1 MKIQHLV
8 LALAAAGCVSAQAA
22 DAINLANYQVT
33 GTYSLPIF
41 NGANTSGLL
50 SGLEGSAIAYAR
62 DRGTL
67 FFVGDEGSGIIEISL
82 TGQTIGSMAFNW
94 AGTGATKND
103 TEGLTYLGNGQFVVT
118 EERLQNGYKFSYSAG
133 GTAALGGAPFVSF
146 GPTIG
151 NIGIEGISYDARNG
165 NFVTVKQDDPSVLSI
180 YNALTFSTTAGADA
194 TPTTSFAAVP
204 TAPGSSTYTSLFGLN
219 SLSDVAV
226 LGAVDGLNGTA
237 AAENLLILSLDSRQL
252 IEITRAGV
260 IKSSFDLSNVLP
272 HNGIEGVTIDEN
284 GTIYL
289 VAEQVQDGS
298 NVLANPASQLIVL
311 SNVTASVPE
320 PEGVALVLA
329 GLGLMGAVS
338 RRQKRAIQA

>member
-1 MKIQHLV
+1 MKLQHLV

-22 DAINLANYQVT
+22 DSLNLANYQVT
-33 GTYSLPIF
+33 GTYALDIF

-67 FFVGDEGSGIIEISL
+67 FFVGDEGTGIIEVSR
-82 TGQTIGSMAFNW
+82 TGQTIGSMTFNW
-94 AGTGATKND
+94 AGTGSSKND

-118 EERLQNGYKFSYSAG
+118 EERLQNGYKFNYSAG
-133 GTAALGGAPFVSF
+133 GTVALGSAPFVSF

-165 NFVTVKQDDPSVLSI
+165 GFVTVKQDDPAKLSF
-180 YNALTFSTTAGADA
+180 YNAPSFSTSAAADA
-194 TPTTSFAAVP
+194 VP
-204 TAPGSSTYTSLFGLN
+204 NTEYAGPNSNSSLFGLA

-226 LGAVDGLNGTA
+226 LGGVNALVGTTA
-237 AAENLLILSLDSRQL
+237 ADNLLLLSLDSRKL
-252 IEITRAGV
+252 IEITRGGV
-260 IKSSFDLSNVLP
+260 VKSSFDLSNVLP

-298 NVLANPASQLIVL
+298 NVLPNPASQLIVL
-311 SNVTASVPE
+311 SNVTAAVPE

-329 GLGLMGAVS
+329 GLALVGAVS
-338 RRQKRAIQA
+338 RRQKQAIQA

>member
-1 MKIQHLV
+1 MKFKHLF

-22 DAINLANYQVT
+22 DSLNLANYQVT
-33 GTYSLPIF
+33 ATYGLDIF
-41 NGANTSGLL
+41 NGTGGGL

-67 FFVGDEGSGIIEISL
+67 FFVGDEGTGIIEISR
-82 TGQTIGSMAFNW
+82 TGQTIGSMTFNW
-94 AGTGATKND
+94 ANTGSTKND

-118 EERLQNGYKFSYSAG
+118 EERLQNGYQFSYSAG
-133 GTAALGGAPFVSF
+133 GTVALGSSPFVSF

-165 NFVTVKQDDPSVLSI
+165 NFVTAKQDDPAVLSI
-180 YNALTFSTTAGADA
+180 YSSLTFSTTAAADA
-194 TPTTSFAAVP
+194 TPSVSFSGP
-204 TAPGSSTYTSLFGLN
+204 SSASSLFGLN

-226 LGAVDGLNGTA
+226 LGGVSSLVGTTA
-237 AAENLLILSLDSRQL
+237 ADNLLLLSLDSHKL

-260 IKSSFDLSNVLP
+260 IKSTFDLSNVLP

-289 VAEQVQDGS
+289 VAEQIQDGS
-298 NVLANPASQLIVL
+298 NLLPNPKSQLIVL
-311 SNVTASVPE
+311 SAVPE
-320 PEGVALVLA
+320 PESYCLALA
-329 GLGLMGAVS
+329 GLGLTGLLA
-338 RRQKRAIQA
+338 RRRKSVAQA

>member
-1 MKIQHLV
+1 MKLQHLV

-22 DAINLANYQVT
+22 DSLNLANYQVT
-33 GTYSLPIF
+33 GTHALDIF
-41 NGANTSGLL
+41 NGTSGGL

-67 FFVGDEGSGIIEISL
+67 FFVGDEGTGIIEISR
-82 TGQTIGSMAFNW
+82 TGHTIGSMAFDW
-94 AGTGATKND
+94 AGTGSTKND

-133 GTAALGGAPFVSF
+133 GTAALGSAPFVSF

-165 NFVTVKQDDPSVLSI
+165 NFVTVKQDDPAKLSI
-180 YNALTFSTTAGADA
+180 YNALSFSTTAAADA
-194 TPTTSFAAVP
+194 VANIE
-204 TAPGSSTYTSLFGLN
+204 YTGANSNSSLFGLN

-226 LGAVDGLNGTA
+226 LGGVNALVGTTA
-237 AAENLLILSLDSRQL
+237 ADNLLLLSLDSHKL
-252 IEITRAGV
+252 IEITRGGV

-289 VAEQVQDGS
+289 VAEQIQDGS
-298 NVLANPASQLIVL
+298 NVLPNPASQLIVL
-311 SNVTASVPE
+311 SNVTAAVPE

-329 GLGLMGAVS
+329 GLGIMGAMGAVS
-338 RRQKRAIQA
+338 RRQKQAAQA

>member
-22 DAINLANYQVT
+22 DALNLANYQVT

-41 NGANTSGLL
+41 NGTSGGL

-67 FFVGDEGSGIIEISL
+67 FFVGDEGTGIIEISR
-82 TGQTIGSMAFNW
+82 TGQTIGSMTFDW

-133 GTAALGGAPFVSF
+133 GTAALGSAPFVSF

-165 NFVTVKQDDPSVLSI
+165 NFVTVKQDDPSILSI
-180 YNALTFSTTAGADA
+180 YNALTFSTSSAADV
-194 TPTTSFAAVP
+194 TPHVSFAAVP
-204 TAPGSSTYTSLFGLN
+204 MAPGASTYTSLFGLN

-226 LGAVDGLNGTA
+226 LGGVNALVGSTA
-237 AAENLLILSLDSRQL
+237 ADNLLLLSLDSRKL
-252 IEITRAGV
+252 IEITRGGV

-289 VAEQVQDGS
+289 VAEQIQDGS
-298 NVLANPASQLIVL
+298 NVLPNPASQLIVL
-311 SNVTASVPE
+311 SNVTAAVPE

-329 GLGLMGAVS
+329 GLGLVGAVS

>member
-22 DAINLANYQVT
+22 DALNLANYQVT

-41 NGANTSGLL
+41 NGTSGGL

-67 FFVGDEGSGIIEISL
+67 FFVGDEGTGIIEVSR
-82 TGQTIGSMAFNW
+82 TGQTIGSMTFDW

-118 EERLQNGYKFSYSAG
+118 EERLQNGYKFSYSTG
-133 GTAALGGAPFVSF
+133 GTAALGSAPFVSF

-151 NIGIEGISYDARNG
+151 NIGIEGISYDGRNG
-165 NFVTVKQDDPSVLSI
+165 NFVTVKQDDPAKLSI
-180 YNALTFSTTAGADA
+180 YNALSFSTAAAADALPTTEYAGAN
-194 TPTTSFAAVP
+194 SN
-204 TAPGSSTYTSLFGLN
+204 SSLFGLN

-226 LGAVDGLNGTA
+226 LGGVNALVGTTA
-237 AAENLLILSLDSRQL
+237 ADNLLLLSLDSRKL
-252 IEITRAGV
+252 IEITRGGV

-289 VAEQVQDGS
+289 VAEQIQDGS
-298 NVLANPASQLIVL
+298 NVLPNPASQLIVL
-311 SNVTASVPE
+311 SNVTAAVPE

-329 GLGLMGAVS
+329 GLGLVGAVS